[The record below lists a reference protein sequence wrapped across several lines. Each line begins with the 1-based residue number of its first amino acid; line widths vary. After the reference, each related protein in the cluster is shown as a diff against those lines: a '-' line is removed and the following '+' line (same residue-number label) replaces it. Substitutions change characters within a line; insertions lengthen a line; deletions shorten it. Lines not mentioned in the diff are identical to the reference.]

1 MSIRHIRL
9 HTVPASP
16 WKNGAGTTRLLTEQP
31 EWRLSVAS
39 ITRPA
44 PFSSFAGLF
53 RQMGLLT
60 GNGVRLLPV
69 SGAPPLVLDQPGGV
83 IRFSGNLPL
92 TGAPLNGPVD
102 VLNLMRPANRT
113 GPDLTAITPEN
124 LPSDALLG
132 FIAVDGYWDVT
143 TKEQHYR
150 LAPGDI
156 LLSEIP
162 FKLTVLKAGQIA
174 YAIT

>member
-9 HTVPASP
+9 PIVPASP

-39 ITRPA
+39 ITQPA
-44 PFSSFAGLF
+44 RFSSFAGLF

-60 GNGVRLLPV
+60 GNGVRLFPV
-69 SGAPPLVLDQPGGV
+69 SGAPPLLLDQPGSV
-83 IRFSGNLPL
+83 IRFSGDLPL

-113 GPDLTAITPEN
+113 GPDLTAITPKN

-132 FIAVDGYWDVT
+132 FIAIEEHWDVMAE
-143 TKEQHYR
+143 KQHYM

-156 LLSEIP
+156 LLSEVP
-162 FKLTVLKAGQIA
+162 FELIILKAGQIA
-174 YAIT
+174 YAVT

>member
-1 MSIRHIRL
+1 MTLRHIRL
-9 HTVPASP
+9 HSVLASP

-53 RQMGLLT
+53 RQMGLLA

-69 SGAPPLVLDQPGGV
+69 SGAPPLLLDQPGGV
-83 IRFSGNLPL
+83 IRFSGDLPL
-92 TGAPLNGPVD
+92 TGVPLDGLLE

-113 GPDLTAITPEN
+113 GPNLTAITPEN
-124 LPSDALLG
+124 LPSGALLG
-132 FIAVDGYWDVT
+132 FIAVDGHWDVMT
-143 TKEQHYR
+143 GQQHYT
-150 LAPGDI
+150 LAAGDI

-162 FKLTVLKAGQIA
+162 FELTILKAGQIA
-174 YAIT
+174 YAVN

>member
-1 MSIRHIRL
+1 MTVRHIRL
-9 HTVPASP
+9 HTVPANP

-60 GNGVRLLPV
+60 GSGVRLLPV
-69 SGAPPLVLDQPGGV
+69 SGTSPLLLKQPGDL
-83 IRFSGNLPL
+83 IRFNGDLPL
-92 TGAPLNGPVD
+92 TGAPLDGPVE
-102 VLNLMRPANRT
+102 VLNLMRPDDST
-113 GPDLTAITPEN
+113 GPNLTAIRPEN
-124 LPSDALLG
+124 LPSDPLLG
-132 FIAVDGYWDVT
+132 FIAVQGHWDVMANQERYT
-143 TKEQHYR
+143 

-156 LLSEIP
+156 LLSEVP
-162 FKLTVLKAGQIA
+162 VELTILKAGQIA
-174 YAIT
+174 YAIN

>member
-9 HTVPASP
+9 PTVPASP

-60 GNGVRLLPV
+60 GNGVQLLPV
-69 SGAPPLVLDQPGGV
+69 SGGPPLLLDQPGGV
-83 IRFSGNLPL
+83 IRFSGDLPL
-92 TGAPLNGPVD
+92 TGAPLDGPVD

-143 TKEQHYR
+143 TKEQHYT

-162 FKLTVLKAGQIA
+162 FELTVLKAGQIA
-174 YAIT
+174 YAVT

>member
-1 MSIRHIRL
+1 MSMRHIHL

-16 WKNGAGTTRLLTEQP
+16 WKNGAGTTRLLIEQP

-39 ITRPA
+39 ITRSA
-44 PFSSFAGLF
+44 PFSSFTGLF

-60 GNGVRLLPV
+60 GNGVRLHPV
-69 SGAPPLVLDQPGGV
+69 SGAPPLLLDQPGSV
-83 IRFSGNLPL
+83 IRFSGELPL
-92 TGAPLNGPVD
+92 TGAPLNGPIE

-113 GPDLTAITPEN
+113 GPDLTAVTSED
-124 LPSDALLG
+124 LPSDGLLG
-132 FIAVDGYWDVT
+132 FVVAEGHWEVMAG
-143 TKEQHYR
+143 EQHYT

-156 LLSEIP
+156 LLSETP

-174 YAIT
+174 YAIN